1 MTNSWGRTGITGSD
15 DGNVEI
21 DLVGAFI
28 TFSAEVQNEIEM
40 IIRRLGREMQAELE
54 EMSPDGRQYLKRYKG
69 KTYLCNNRKSSGAYK
84 RGWKVR
90 FSDSKK
96 GTGGKLT
103 ATAYQKGEDY
113 RLVHLLEFGHRMPNG
128 GTFYGNPIVSQIQ
141 EKYRKKAVEEIKRLL
156 YK

>member
-69 KTYLCNNRKSSGAYK
+69 KTPMQQQKKL
-84 RGWKVR
+84 RGIQAW
-90 FSDSKK
+90 
-96 GTGGKLT
+96 
-103 ATAYQKGEDY
+103 
-113 RLVHLLEFGHRMPNG
+113 LEG
-128 GTFYGNPIVSQIQ
+128 QIQ
-141 EKYRKKAVEEIKRLL
+141 RQ
-156 YK
+156 